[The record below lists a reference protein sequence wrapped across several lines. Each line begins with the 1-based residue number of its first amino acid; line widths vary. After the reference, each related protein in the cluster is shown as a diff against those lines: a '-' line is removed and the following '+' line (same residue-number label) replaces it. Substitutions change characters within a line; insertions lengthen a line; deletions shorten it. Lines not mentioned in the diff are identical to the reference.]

1 MKAFFS
7 RGASLGLL
15 WRCPQGMQIAKKRT
29 TTLRLSVMVSILAG
43 IVFIESLWPQAEPAL
58 SKALTMKGAAE
69 QAVAVSPD
77 LRGLEAQQVLKEGSW
92 ILGFRAFLPKLSL
105 SASENDR
112 LSTIG
117 ADSFT
122 KTYTLS
128 IQQMLWD
135 GGRLSASRNLE
146 KAELNLSRM
155 ELRRKASEIGE
166 SAINLY
172 RTIIYKEAVLEI
184 KGANRK
190 ALELQNSILE
200 EEVRRGL
207 ALQTDLDEAS
217 LSLEDARLNEESLQL
232 DLETAR
238 LDLGS
243 LLGLQKL
250 PPLADRI
257 DTDRAAVIRRP
268 LRDALVSQLSQ
279 LAAEVHPDLIQERSA
294 IQKLQ
299 VQLQGAE
306 RAWWPTLK
314 LSGDISVL
322 GDRYPLS
329 RYNYSLGLSL
339 EFSGPFLSGSV
350 GGKAGWEGTT
360 DRTALVQSSAEPIPD
375 PGSAL
380 SKNSLQAM
388 LVMEQER
395 YALLLKQIEQQTKRL
410 VMACLTAEDRRL
422 LALKQAELAQK
433 KLGLL
438 EIKHSLGQATTLE
451 VMKARIDCSSQ
462 ETAVVEAAVSLLQAE
477 RELEKHLDLAPGE
490 LGNFIQ
496 NVQGRLR

>member
-1 MKAFFS
+1 
-7 RGASLGLL
+7 
-15 WRCPQGMQIAKKRT
+15 
-29 TTLRLSVMVSILAG
+29 
-43 IVFIESLWPQAEPAL
+43 
-58 SKALTMKGAAE
+58 MKGAAE

-77 LRGLEAQQVLKEGSW
+77 LRGLEAQQIVKEGAW
-92 ILGFRAFLPKLSL
+92 ALGFRAFLPKLSL

-112 LSTIG
+112 LSTMG
-117 ADSFT
+117 ADSFS

-128 IQQMLWD
+128 VQQLLWD
-135 GGRLSASRNLE
+135 GGRLLASRNLE

-155 ELRRKASEIGE
+155 DLRRKASEIGE

-172 RTIIYKEAVLEI
+172 RTIMYKEAVLEI
-184 KGANRK
+184 KRATLT

-217 LSLEDARLNEESLQL
+217 LSLEDARLNAESLYL

-238 LDLGS
+238 LDLAL
-243 LLGLQKL
+243 LLGLENI
-250 PPLADRI
+250 PPLADHI
-257 DTDRAAVIRRP
+257 DTNRSALIKRP
-268 LRDALVSQLSQ
+268 FGEGLVSRLGQ
-279 LAAEVHPDLIQERSA
+279 LAAEVHPDLVRERSA

-299 VQLQGAE
+299 VQVQSAE
-306 RAWWPTLK
+306 RAWWPNLK
-314 LSGDISVL
+314 LSGDLSLL

-329 RYNYSLGLSL
+329 RYSYSLGLSL

-350 GGKAGWEGTT
+350 GGKAGWEDST
-360 DRTALVQSSAEPIPD
+360 DRTALVQSSAEPLPD

-380 SKNSLQAM
+380 SKASLQAM

-395 YALLLKQIEQQTKRL
+395 YALLLKQVAQQTKRL
-410 VMACLTAEDRRL
+410 VTACLAAEDRRL
-422 LALKQAELAQK
+422 LAVKQADLARK

-438 EIKHSLGQATTLE
+438 EVKHSLGQATTLE

-462 ETAVVEAAVSLLQAE
+462 ETAVVEAAVRLLQAE
-477 RELEKHLDLAPGE
+477 RALETFLDLAPGE

-496 NVQGRLR
+496 NVQGRLP